1 MGKNTLFVGLDVHAE
16 TIAVAVA
23 EEGRDGEVRSLGRI
37 PNEQASIGK
46 LIKKLGGP
54 KRLRVCY
61 EAGPCGYVLYWQLVG
76 LGVECEVIAP
86 TLIPVKAGERV
97 KTDKRDAIKLARCY
111 RAGELTPVWVPDRAH
126 EALRDLVRAREA
138 AKEDQTCARQRL
150 GKFLLRHGRRRTAKT
165 KAWGAAHMD
174 WLRWQKFEEYALQA
188 TMTDYLTEV
197 EHVAKRIERLERAID
212 QAIEEM
218 PEESRALVQGLQ
230 ALRGVAKLTAVTVV
244 AELGRL
250 SRFSSAP
257 ELMGY
262 SGMVPSESSTGGPG
276 KERRGKITK
285 TGNAHLRRVLVEAA
299 WSYRHP
305 PRLRGELRRRQEGLS
320 DEVQAIAWKAQ
331 HRLHNRYRHLR
342 GRCKESQKVVTAIG
356 RELLGF
362 IWAIGVQVE
371 KEHKQATQ
379 PKASRRYRLKRKKV
393 A

>member
-1 MGKNTLFVGLDVHAE
+1 MAKHTLFVGLDVHAE

-23 EEGRDGEVRSLGRI
+23 DEGRDGEVRSLGRI
-37 PNEQASIGK
+37 PNERASISK

-54 KRLRVCY
+54 KRLRTCY
-61 EAGPCGYVLYWQLVG
+61 EAGPCGYVLYWQLVE

-86 TLIPVKAGERV
+86 TLVPVKAGDRV
-97 KTDKRDAIKLARCY
+97 KTDKRDAIKLARCH

-138 AKEDQTCARQRL
+138 AKGDQKCARQRVS
-150 GKFLLRHGRRRTAKT
+150 GFLLRHGRRRMQKT
-165 KAWGAAHMD
+165 KAWGAKHMD
-174 WLRWQKFEEYALQA
+174 WLRGQKFDEYALQA

-197 EHVAKRIERLERAID
+197 EHAAERIERLERAID
-212 QAIEEM
+212 QAIEEL
-218 PEESRALVQGLQ
+218 PEESLALVQGLQ

-250 SRFSSAP
+250 SRFGTAP

-262 SGMVPSESSTGGPG
+262 SGAVPSENSTGGPG
-276 KERRGKITK
+276 KEKRGGITK

-305 PRLRGELRRRQEGLS
+305 PRLRGDLRRRQQGLS

-342 GRCKESQKVVTAIG
+342 GRSKQSQKVVTAIG

-371 KEHKQATQ
+371 KEHKQTSQ
-379 PKASRRYRLKRKKV
+379 PKPSRCYQLKRKK
-393 A
+393 AA

>member
-1 MGKNTLFVGLDVHAE
+1 MSKHTLYVGLDVHAE

-23 EEGRDGEVRSLGRI
+23 DEGRDGEVRSHGRI
-37 PNEQASIGK
+37 PNDRESVSK
-46 LIKKLGGP
+46 LVKKLGGP

-61 EAGPCGYVLYWQLVG
+61 EAGPCGYVLYWQLVQ

-86 TLIPVKAGERV
+86 TLIPVKAGDRV

-138 AKEDQTCARQRL
+138 AKADQTCARQRV
-150 GKFLLRHGRRRTAKT
+150 GKFLLRHGRRRKQKT

-174 WLRWQKFEEYALQA
+174 WLRMQSFDEFALQA

-197 EHVAKRIERLERAID
+197 EHVSERLERLERAID

-218 PEESRALVQGLQ
+218 PEESQALVQGLQ

-262 SGMVPSESSTGGPG
+262 SGAVPRENSTGGPG

-299 WSYRHP
+299 WSYRHAP
-305 PRLRGELRRRQEGLS
+305 KLRGELRRRQQGLS
-320 DEVQAIAWKAQ
+320 DEVQAIAWRAQ

-342 GRCKESQKVVTAIG
+342 GRNKESQKVVTAIG

-362 IWAIGVQVE
+362 IWAIGVQIE
-371 KEHKQATQ
+371 KEQKQAIE
-379 PKASRRYRLKRKKV
+379 PKPSRRYQLKRQK
-393 A
+393 AA

>member
-1 MGKNTLFVGLDVHAE
+1 MSV
-16 TIAVAVA
+16 
-23 EEGRDGEVRSLGRI
+23 S
-37 PNEQASIGK
+37 K
-46 LIKKLGGP
+46 LIKRLGGP

-76 LGVECEVIAP
+76 LGVACEVIAP
-86 TLIPVKAGERV
+86 TLVPVKAGDRV

-138 AKEDQTCARQRL
+138 AKEDQTCARQRV
-150 GKFLLRHGRRRTAKT
+150 GKFLLRHGRRRTQKT
-165 KAWGAAHMD
+165 KAWGGAHMD
-174 WLRWQKFEEYALQA
+174 WLRMQTFDEFALQA
-188 TMTDYLTEV
+188 TMADYLAEV
-197 EHVAKRIERLERAID
+197 EHVAERIERLERAID

-250 SRFSSAP
+250 SRFNKAS

-262 SGMVPSESSTGGPG
+262 SGAVPSENSTGGPG
-276 KERRGKITK
+276 NERRGKITK

-305 PRLRGELRRRQEGLS
+305 PRLRGDLRRRQQGLS

-342 GRCKESQKVVTAIG
+342 GRSKESQKVVTAIG

-362 IWAIGVQVE
+362 IWAIGVQIE
-371 KEHKQATQ
+371 NEQKQATQ
-379 PKASRRYRLKRKKV
+379 PKPSRRYQLKRKK
-393 A
+393 AA